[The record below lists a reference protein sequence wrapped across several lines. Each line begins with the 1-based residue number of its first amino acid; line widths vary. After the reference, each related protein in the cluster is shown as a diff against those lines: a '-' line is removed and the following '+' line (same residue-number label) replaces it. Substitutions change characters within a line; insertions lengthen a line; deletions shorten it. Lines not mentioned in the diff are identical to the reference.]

1 MRMFVPCIFS
11 LQMSKRIQAILD
23 NPNIKK
29 LYEYYIQRE
38 VTIKKTFSSPLRSK
52 DKHPSFNIYPSNSK
66 KLLFKDFAGEQ
77 GDIIDFV
84 KQLFN
89 LSTKEAID
97 KIENDL
103 NIKSLSIYPKR
114 HKLRL
119 DTDHSVSSV
128 SITIKDKNKHYSDDE
143 KNWFKEFKISKKTA
157 IKYHFYSANEVEIK
171 TKNRINQFFNWPNN
185 PLFYIAYPSGR
196 YKIYRPLSNKAYKW
210 RCNTNADDIFGMWL
224 LEPKEPAIIICSG
237 PKDCMSL
244 HSNTGY
250 KTICLSSETAYL
262 SVERY
267 YQLRDI
273 TENLFIL
280 FDNDDAGF
288 KASCRWK
295 ERYLVKDLRPYLPKQ
310 YKDVALYYKFLEG
323 EDTLH
328 TKINELLHEQ
338 TKRNWSSDRSDDN

>member
-1 MRMFVPCIFS
+1 MRMFVPCIFL

-38 VTIKKTFSSPLRSK
+38 VTLKKTFSSPLRSK
-52 DKHPSFNIYPSNSK
+52 DKHPSFNIYPSNNR

-119 DTDHSVSSV
+119 DTDQSVSSV
-128 SITIKDKNKHYSDDE
+128 SITIKSKNKHYSDDE

-157 IKYHFYSANEVEIK
+157 VKYYFYSANEVEIK
-171 TKNRINQFFNWPNN
+171 TKNRLYQFFNWPNN
-185 PLFYIAYPSGR
+185 PLFYIDYPSGR
-196 YKIYRPLSNKAYKW
+196 YTIYRPLANKAYKW

-224 LEPKEPAIIICSG
+224 LEPKEQAIIICSG

-250 KTICLSSETAYL
+250 KTICLRSETAYL
-262 SVERY
+262 SVEKY

-295 ERYLVKDLRPYLPKQ
+295 ERYLVTDLRPYLPKQ

-323 EDTLH
+323 EDTLN

-338 TKRNWSSDRSDDN
+338 TKRDWSGDRSDNN